1 MKSQEE
7 HFLSPTWLQ
16 HQPAIFSL
24 AFWYVLFHCL
34 IPFIFDFTSQ
44 LYEQRDDNVI
54 ILVSFIFRD
63 WSSLAQFYSRNCC
76 CWNPYKNWKRFL
88 YWIEFWNKAHTKKSQ
103 GWYFTPFTVVI
114 IMNWWWWN
122 MLDKWVN
129 AAYLITKILCLR
141 TSLTFL
147 EFVLNYWTLQW
158 ILLALAMLFV
168 VYKNYNSKLIGRL
181 GKWF

>member
-1 MKSQEE
+1 MLTNGGPPAQRSLAWRSHFLPASKDQLFACKEVSFYIVNLEVDSERKKNYGCKWFANYNIRTSVTNYVTSMTSQEE

-88 YWIEFWNKAHTKKSQ
+88 Y
-103 GWYFTPFTVVI
+103 
-114 IMNWWWWN
+114 
-122 MLDKWVN
+122 
-129 AAYLITKILCLR
+129 
-141 TSLTFL
+141 
-147 EFVLNYWTLQW
+147 
-158 ILLALAMLFV
+158 
-168 VYKNYNSKLIGRL
+168 
-181 GKWF
+181 